1 MGVGVDRYGTM
12 GVGVDR
18 YGTMGVGVDRYGTMG
33 VDRYGLW
40 GLTGMDYGG

>member
-1 MGVGVDRYGTM
+1 MGVDRYGTM

-18 YGTMGVGVDRYGTMG
+18 YETMGVGLTGM
-33 VDRYGLW
+33 GLW